1 MKASNLDLIVA
12 MGLML
17 FIILGF
23 YNFIGFILI
32 NILIIILLFNSNKST
47 VGVFL
52 IWILF
57 KSSALWSQIFGIPK
71 AGLLCVIIALICFY
85 SDKFNHR
92 INIKKSFFSFLPI
105 FLIFLCF
112 FLLGPMHSYSY
123 EKLIYI
129 FYQGILS
136 LIGFVILLNNPKI
149 NFLRISLLLLLT
161 TFLNYIFVAIST
173 NWSGVESLLDFGS
186 LRSYYKTD
194 YFELDG
200 EMLINYQYIGLLGVL
215 SFSFLLNLIPNKKS
229 NKKNDIFFFVSI
241 IISIFL
247 VLYSGSRQ
255 SLYSLPIIYL
265 IFLIINNRKS
275 IMKRGILL
283 FFGSIVSFF
292 IISAISGNEESNLGL
307 SEGTEIIEMVN
318 RPNELLHAFILI
330 DNSPWFGHGLG
341 GFSEDTERYYP
352 HNIFLEIL
360 SETGFLGLLLLL
372 LYLTVFLFGKNFS
385 LYQIANSGFLIFPV
399 FLAIFTRANLSSDLI
414 ENISVLSFIIAWGSL
429 RVLNN
434 NNNNNNNN
442 KNNSI
447 SNNKL

>member
-12 MGLML
+12 IGLML

-23 YNFIGFILI
+23 YSFIGFILI
-32 NILIIILLFNSNKST
+32 SILIIILLFNSDKST

-57 KSSALWSQIFGIPK
+57 NSSVIWNQILGIPK
-71 AGLLCVIIALICFY
+71 AGFLCVFIALVCFY
-85 SDKFNHR
+85 SDRFYRR
-92 INIKKSFFSFLPI
+92 INFKKSFFAFLPI
-105 FLIFLCF
+105 FLIFLFF
-112 FLLGPMHSYSY
+112 FLTGPMHSYSY

-136 LIGFVILLNNPKI
+136 LIAFVFLLNKPKI
-149 NFLRISLLLLLT
+149 NFLRISLLLSLT
-161 TFLNYIFVAIST
+161 AFHNYIFVAIMTSWT
-173 NWSGVESLLDFGS
+173 GAESLLDFGS
-186 LRSYYKTD
+186 LRSYYKTN

-200 EMLINYQYIGLLGVL
+200 EMLINYQSIGLLGVL
-215 SFSFLLNLIPNKKS
+215 SFSFLLNFIPNKS
-229 NKKNDIFFFVSI
+229 SYKKNDIFFFVSI
-241 IISIFL
+241 IISLLI

-275 IMKRGILL
+275 IMKRVIVLA
-283 FFGSIVSFF
+283 FGSIVVFF
-292 IISAISGNEESNLGL
+292 TINFILDAKDSVYGL
-307 SEGTEIIEMVN
+307 SKGTEIIEMVN
-318 RPNELLHAFILI
+318 RPYELSHAFILI

-341 GFSEDTERYYP
+341 GFSKDTERYYP

-360 SETGFLGLLLLL
+360 SETGFLGLLLLI

-414 ENISVLSFIIAWGSL
+414 ENISVLSFIIAWGGL

-434 NNNNNNNN
+434 NNN
-442 KNNSI
+442 KNSI